1 MNGFPERTPRTI
13 STASRIGPRVRLP
26 FSRALFRKIFDVPK
40 PSRNR
45 PGPAAS
51 CTTRASMATC
61 TGWRVN
67 GEMIPQPTV
76 RRSVSFATRP
86 ETTVDE
92 RASIPCLRHQ
102 GYASASQSV
111 SIPARSMTRADSSIS
126 SSGSMVNCI
135 TPMRNGGG
143 IRAIFSRGQLL
154 EVESP
159 GPERPVRPPRVVRH
173 RPHPC
178 VADRL
183 VERAGVRVAMCR
195 QPQQR
200 DAVLTRSR
208 LCGGHDLVT
217 DSASTRVRRDAD
229 SLHFGPMVR
238 VRRAAE
244 DDLGHSDDLTL
255 LFAHEEQ
262 PLALVEP
269 RDHVS
274 VGALEDAA
282 THRVERAERHPGTER
297 VVMHFREACT
307 DVVGLGRVDAA
318 HANRRVGYEPSP
330 IILRPWPPAPACRA
344 PRAPATPAG

>member
-102 GYASASQSV
+102 GYASASQIV

-126 SSGSMVNCI
+126 SSGSMVSCI

-143 IRAIFSRGQLL
+143 IRAIFSREQLL

-159 GPERPVRPPRVVRH
+159 GPKRPVRPSRVVRH

-178 VADRL
+178 VPDRL
-183 VERAGVRVAMCR
+183 VERAGIRVGMCR
-195 QPQQR
+195 QPQQG
-200 DAVLTRSR
+200 DAVLA
-208 LCGGHDLVT
+208 GGLLDRGHEVLT
-217 DSASTRVRRDAD
+217 DSPATHLRRNAD
-229 SLHFGPMVR
+229 SLHLGPMVR
-238 VRRAAE
+238 VRRPAE
-244 DDLGHSDDLTL
+244 HDLGHSDDLSL
-255 LFAHEEQ
+255 LLAHEQ
-262 PLALVEP
+262 QTLALVEP
-269 RDHVS
+269 RDQVA
-274 VGALEDAA
+274 VGPLEDAA
-282 THRVERAERHPGTER
+282 AHRGERAEGHPGPKS
-297 VVMHFREACT
+297 VVMNLREACA
-307 DVVGLGRVDAA
+307 DVVGLGRADPAKA
-318 HANRRVGYEPSP
+318 EQRAGYGPSP
-330 IILRPWPPAPACRA
+330 LIGRPSSCLRLLHLL
-344 PRAPATPAG
+344 